1 MIELVK
7 DRYSN
12 NKNVKQDDEVF
23 NNYTFF
29 SENFERIKKNY
40 KIVSDIDK
48 KNAILVEDSIFNLA
62 FKQSGK

>member
-23 NNYTFF
+23 NNYSFF

-40 KIVSDIDK
+40 KIISDIDK